1 MFNYS
6 MKKLLKIVIF
16 SIAASLLSVSL
27 HAESIDA
34 EYLYKSLK
42 SRIYQIQVID
52 LASDKKSS
60 IGSGFLISKDG
71 LIATNYHVI
80 SSVIHSPEKYRI
92 EYLAHDGQKGELV
105 LKDIDIVHDLAI
117 VQGEVSA
124 NQSLSLSTQSLFKG
138 AHIYSLGNP
147 HDLGM
152 TIIEGTYNGLLEK
165 SLYEKIL
172 FSGALNPGMS
182 GGPALDNNG
191 DVIGVN
197 VSTAGNDL
205 SFLVPV
211 RYLSRLLSNLKDSA
225 EPVNFTQRIE
235 EQLFDNQSL
244 YMQALM
250 EKKWASMVL
259 GDVELPAELDDY
271 FKCWGKTDDNK
282 EQLYV
287 HTYSACSS
295 PDSIYISSEF
305 NTGTID
311 FRYDWFDAGKL
322 NSLQFYSRY
331 SRQFADSFSTNQ
343 AAKEDVSNYKCNIGF
358 VSLHNKDWKVALCS
372 RNYKKFQSLYDLSLT
387 MAQVSEYD
395 RGMVISLNATGI
407 AKDILMKFAR
417 QFMENIRW
425 QN

>member
-1 MFNYS
+1 
-6 MKKLLKIVIF
+6 MKKLSEIVIF
-16 SIAASLLSVSL
+16 YISAALFSVSL
-27 HAESIDA
+27 QAEPVDA

-42 SRIYQIQVID
+42 NRIYQIQVID

-60 IGSGFLISKDG
+60 IGSGFLISKQG

-80 SSVIHSPEKYRI
+80 SGVIHSPEKYRI

-117 VQGEVSA
+117 VQGDISVA
-124 NQSLSLSTQSLFKG
+124 RALSLATQSLFKG

-282 EQLYV
+282 EQLYI

-343 AAKEDVSNYKCNIGF
+343 GTKDDVSNYKCNTGF
-358 VSLHNKDWKVALCS
+358 VSLHNKDWKVALCL
-372 RNYKKFQSLYDLSLT
+372 RNYKNFKSLYDLSLT

-395 RGMVISLNATGI
+395 RGMIVNLNATGI
-407 AKDILMKFAR
+407 AKDMLMKFAR